1 MIYKIKKYILGL
13 ILVVFSVIAFAQ
25 LPEAPNTLITEN
37 PEKEVTTVDA
47 PKNREHAEMN
57 ITVNKI
63 LIKEK
68 EGISLSDGRAIVFLN
83 DENEEE
89 KINLAEDEVFYV
101 TDSLENFPDIST
113 VNGKRTISNLKR
125 VKESAVGNGVI
136 VKDYGDFLLLEGK
149 NLKASL
155 YMGAV
160 NKKDGTVSKMWKIE
174 ESKNYKVKELIG
186 IREDSSK
193 VDFDISTEKELKSGL
208 ENNRVK
214 FYRTNNSIL
223 RRKRSLNSNNFS
235 TEVKYKYTPRM
246 YSSAR
251 GFTIDYLEVE
261 ATTGNEDI
269 LMLDKNSNLLWKVE
283 KVVNM
288 RDIIDDGNN
297 DSTQYANV
305 RKDNIVRVSEEGGK
319 YYIWIGNYRE
329 ANRSTGG
336 SSEYG
341 GYNFSITNASKT
353 IETTFEFSNTSSN
366 TNSGSIQYGLFMDTN
381 PKVKIIGNTE
391 GDVLDRDSWI
401 GSHYRVL
408 PGFTPVDRI
417 LPSLAEYNLV
427 WPKSLQT
434 NPKDSLYGWCL
445 AMKIRYEIPADL
457 YNEIMIGKYNYLKN
471 IKAVKVFTRKWFT
484 DPSVDT
490 STEREIISVGEMQ
503 AKILPY
509 LEDEFDFANKY
520 SDEKREITS
529 KSFSDT
535 SKYFTIEDNSKIE
548 IKDASGS
555 SVTKNISDLKTTPLE
570 IFNGVELS
578 VVQENSRNTFK
589 VKKLE
594 KSYIN
599 ERKIMS
605 IYDPTGVLRYEYGL
619 MVTDLG
625 NSGNGSATINLNS
638 PVYHKFSIKEG
649 KEATTLE
656 KEDSVG
662 SDSQTVGN
670 LSGTVGSLSSILTG
684 RLRFS
689 GSNPKPNSA
698 DDVSTSSLWKGPRY
712 TGANIEANLSF
723 NGESNTKKIYLELL
737 NWNGNAE
744 TLNVNFNSPIYGQ
757 SLKLLIP
764 AFDGKIYLNRD
775 NVTSGVNY
783 DEGTYT
789 VSLSDYTSGNL
800 GNFDINLKDY
810 SIKAV
815 ARQSD
820 NLASK
825 FALRVPKT
833 IVLKMTDSA
842 DRIIDRTIKITATD
856 KSGTGKNKY
865 VQDDKYYYFYPTGDT
880 SSMSINVALSGDLIV
895 KENTLRTMAAR
906 NSIEKLTLTLN
917 GTNLGLVTIG
927 IVDDSNNFTAS
938 TNIIDNVDIS
948 IGNEVKKEEI
958 TFITESVGATKTSTN
973 KFSGVNENLLLEIA
987 GESVTA
993 STVLNDGYIIP
1004 SSGIKV
1010 TYDRENEKF
1019 VFTKVGNTGYS
1030 KDISIG
1036 IHSGGVEGGPIVKEI
1051 KYTLKNTKTHEVTV
1065 KLANPVVGA
1074 KMPGATSY
1082 GAFTIAD
1089 GNSAYYL
1096 DGSGDRIDSS
1106 KYEQFKL
1113 EVSGSVAP
1121 YETTDKII
1129 IYKPNNTQEE
1139 ISVSNDDNVISL
1151 VEIKGTNANL
1161 KVDFQKR
1168 KGKVE
1173 GLDVYLEEW
1182 NLAAETITF
1191 SVYYNNTLNKYNIV
1205 IPQYDGTVYFNNEN
1219 SNGLI
1224 DLNEKILKEVEKEI
1238 INIGAGTVLTE
1249 VDIGTKDYDIGI
1261 FGSGSGGRGE
1271 LGLTIPKKITAQVDN
1286 KNLNIETEIVKKL
1299 KECTIE
1305 SDNENWH
1312 IYPKTP
1318 NNNLEE
1324 DNYLDIKLK
1333 LKISANNEN
1342 IRRKARSVSTTTI
1355 SRIEYTGSL
1364 ISINAFTK
1372 NKQTPIVEKYLLTTE
1387 NENYTEE
1394 FNMEDEVKG
1403 VKKEGINTVTISDED
1418 YLEIY
1423 NQKDE
1428 LKGVMYGSELKNT
1441 GWTME
1446 NTGLLLGYNGDTKK
1460 LSVTKIDGVKVSE
1473 VYKIK
1478 VKTSV
1483 IPIREIEISVKND
1496 LTFAIVEGSK
1506 LDFGDFFAGDIKFAE
1521 ALIKFTNPRE
1531 ANVSIALESETGEM
1545 TKVGATS
1552 PSQNQRVQLD
1562 SFWIREFDKTNPKEH
1577 SFKLGGR
1584 AVTTNSTEAG
1594 NYRGKIEVII
1604 TVHPKQ

>member
-68 EGISLSDGRAIVFLN
+68 EGISLSDGRALVFIN

-125 VKESAVGNGVI
+125 VKESAVGNGII

-155 YMGAV
+155 YMGKV

-186 IREDSSK
+186 IREGAK
-193 VDFDISTEKELKSGL
+193 ANFDISAEKELKDGL

-214 FYRTNNSIL
+214 FYKANNTLL
-223 RRKRSLNSNNFS
+223 RKKRSLESNNFS

-251 GFTIDYLEVE
+251 GFAMDYLEVE
-261 ATTGNEDI
+261 ATNKDI
-269 LMLDKNSNLLWKVE
+269 LMLDKDANLLWTIE
-283 KVVNM
+283 KLTDGDSGN
-288 RDIIDDGNN
+288 IDY
-297 DSTQYANV
+297 SETKQYASV

-329 ANRSTGG
+329 VNREKQDLTT
-336 SSEYG
+336 EYG
-341 GYNFSITNASKT
+341 GYNFSITKASQTISTDFKLSNENSNA
-353 IETTFEFSNTSSN
+353 
-366 TNSGSIQYGLFMDTN
+366 NSGSAQYELKMDTSTN
-381 PKVKIIGNTE
+381 AIILGNVNK
-391 GDVLDRDSWI
+391 DVTQERNSWV
-401 GSHYRVL
+401 GSKYCNR
-408 PGFTPVDRI
+408 PEYGGERA
-417 LPSLAEYNLV
+417 LPSLAEYNLF
-427 WPKSLQT
+427 WPEPLHNRT
-434 NPKDSLYGWCL
+434 DRILYGWCL
-445 AMKIRYEIPADL
+445 AMKIRYEIPQEL
-457 YNEIMIGKYNYLKN
+457 YNRIMTGEYNHLENTEKVIVQARYWQADKTKDTFVDSVLIG
-471 IKAVKVFTRKWFT
+471 I
-484 DPSVDT
+484 
-490 STEREIISVGEMQ
+490 GEMK
-503 AKILPY
+503 ARILPY
-509 LEDEFDFANKY
+509 LEDKFDFANKY

-529 KSFSDT
+529 TSFSDP
-535 SKYFTIEDNSKIE
+535 SKYFTIEDDDKIE

-555 SVTKNISDLKTTPLE
+555 TVTKSISDLKTTPLI

-605 IYDPTGVLRYEYGL
+605 IYDSKGVLKYEYGL
-619 MVTDLG
+619 LITD
-625 NSGNGSATINLNS
+625 SRYVESTATINLNS
-638 PVYHKFSIKEG
+638 PVYHKFSIMEG
-649 KEATTLE
+649 EKATTLE
-656 KEDSVG
+656 KEESVG

-670 LSGTVGSLSSILTG
+670 LNGTVGSLSSILTG

-689 GSNPKPNSA
+689 GSNPIPNYA
-698 DDVSTSSLWKGPRY
+698 DNVSTSSLWKGPKY
-712 TGANIEANLSF
+712 TGKNIEANLSF

-783 DEGTYT
+783 DEGKYT

-810 SIKAV
+810 SIKAI
-815 ARQSD
+815 AKQSD
-820 NLASK
+820 NSTSK
-825 FALRVPKT
+825 FTLRVPKT

-856 KSGTGKNKY
+856 KSGTRKNKY

-1019 VFTKVGNTGYS
+1019 VFTKVENTGYS

-1074 KMPGATSY
+1074 KMPGVTPY
-1082 GAFTIAD
+1082 GAFTVN

-1106 KYEQFKL
+1106 RYEQFKL

-1121 YETTDKII
+1121 YEETAKEITII
-1129 IYKPNNTQEE
+1129 KSDGSKDILQVRE
-1139 ISVSNDDNVISL
+1139 NDDIIL
-1151 VEIKGTNANL
+1151 VHPIHGTNANL

-1261 FGSGSGGRGE
+1261 FGSGLGGRGE

-1286 KNLNIETEIVKKL
+1286 KNLNIETEIVKKS

-1324 DNYLDIKLK
+1324 DNYLDIKLI
-1333 LKISANNEN
+1333 LKISKDNEN

-1403 VKKEGINTVTISDED
+1403 VKKDGINTITIFDED

-1428 LKGVMYGSELKNT
+1428 LIVGMYGSELKNT

-1521 ALIKFTNPRE
+1521 ALIKFTNPRN
-1531 ANVSIALESETGEM
+1531 ANISIALESETGEM

-1552 PSQNQRVQLD
+1552 PSPNQRVQLD
-1562 SFWIREFDKTNPKEH
+1562 SFWIREFDKTKPKEH

>member
-125 VKESAVGNGVI
+125 VKESAVGNGII
-136 VKDYGDFLLLEGK
+136 VKDYGEFLLLEGK

-155 YMGAV
+155 YMGKV

-186 IREDSSK
+186 IREGSK
-193 VDFDISTEKELKSGL
+193 ANFDISTEKELKDGL

-214 FYRTNNSIL
+214 FYRTNNTLL
-223 RRKRSLNSNNFS
+223 RKKRSLESNNFS

-251 GFTIDYLEVE
+251 GFAMDYLEVE
-261 ATTGNEDI
+261 TTNGNKDI
-269 LMLDKNSNLLWKVE
+269 LMLDKNANLLWSVE
-283 KVVNM
+283 EL
-288 RDIIDDGNN
+288 IDGDSGNIN
-297 DSTQYANV
+297 DSETKQYASV
-305 RKDNIVRVSEEGGK
+305 RKDNIVRVSEEGGQ

-329 ANRSTGG
+329 VNREYENGAT
-336 SSEYG
+336 EYG
-341 GYNFSITNASKT
+341 GYNFSITKASQE
-353 IETTFEFSNTSSN
+353 IETPFRLSNENSN
-366 TNSGSIQYGLFMDTN
+366 ANSGSAQYKLKMDTSTN
-381 PKVKIIGNTE
+381 AIILGNINT
-391 GDVLDRDSWI
+391 DVTNIRNSWVGSKYCDRPEY
-401 GSHYRVL
+401 GGERA
-408 PGFTPVDRI
+408 
-417 LPSLAEYNLV
+417 LPSLTEYNLF
-427 WPKSLQT
+427 WPKPLHY
-434 NPKDSLYGWCL
+434 KEDRHLYGWCL
-445 AMKIRYEIPADL
+445 AMKIRYEIPQEL
-457 YNEIMIGKYNYLKN
+457 YNRIMSGEYNCLENIGEVTVYTRYWQEIPSTDETKPNLL
-471 IKAVKVFTRKWFT
+471 IK
-484 DPSVDT
+484 S
-490 STEREIISVGEMQ
+490 GEMK
-503 AKILPY
+503 AIILPY
-509 LEDEFDFANKY
+509 LEEKFDFANKY
-520 SDEKREITS
+520 TDEDYIS
-529 KSFSDT
+529 KEFSDT
-535 SKYFTIEDNSKIE
+535 SKYFIIENDDKIE

-555 SVTKNISDLKTTPLE
+555 SVTRSISELKTSSLE

-578 VVQENSRNTFK
+578 VVQENGRNTFK

-605 IYDPTGVLRYEYGL
+605 IYGSTGVLKYEYGL
-619 MVTDLG
+619 VVTDLE
-625 NSGNGSATINLNS
+625 NAGNGSATINLNL

-649 KEATTLE
+649 EKATTLE
-656 KEDSVG
+656 KEENVG

-689 GSNPKPNSA
+689 GSSPNMLSSNN
-698 DDVSTSSLWKGPRY
+698 VSTSSLWIGPRY
-712 TGANIEANLSF
+712 TGANIEADLSF

-737 NWNGNAE
+737 NWKGNAE

-810 SIKAV
+810 SIKAI
-815 ARQSD
+815 AKQSD
-820 NLASK
+820 NSTSK
-825 FALRVPKT
+825 FTLRVPKT

-927 IVDDSNNFTAS
+927 IVDDTNNFTAS
-938 TNIIDNVDIS
+938 TNIIDNVNIN

-958 TFITESVGATKTSTN
+958 AFITESVGATKTSTN
-973 KFSGVNENLLLEIA
+973 KFSGI
-987 GESVTA
+987 GESVLLKIDGVNVA
-993 STVLNDGYIIP
+993 ANTVLNSGYIIP

-1019 VFTKVGNTGYS
+1019 VFTKVENTGYS

-1151 VEIKGTNANL
+1151 VGIEGTNANL

-1168 KGKVE
+1168 KGIVE

-1182 NLAAETITF
+1182 NLTAGTITF
-1191 SVYYNNTLNKYNIV
+1191 SVYYKNTLNKYNIV

-1224 DLNEKILKEVEKEI
+1224 DLNEKILKEVKKEI

-1403 VKKEGINTVTISDED
+1403 VKKDGINTITIFDED

-1428 LKGVMYGSELKNT
+1428 LIVGMYGSELKNT

-1483 IPIREIEISVKND
+1483 IPIREIEISIKND

>member
-25 LPEAPNTLITEN
+25 LSEAPNTLITEN

-89 KINLAEDEVFYV
+89 RINLAEDEVFYV

-125 VKESAVGNGVI
+125 VKERAVGNGVI
-136 VKDYGDFLLLEGK
+136 VKDYGDFLFLEGK
-149 NLKASL
+149 NLKDSL

-174 ESKNYKVKELIG
+174 ESKNYRVKELIG

-251 GFTIDYLEVE
+251 GFTIDFLEVE

-297 DSTQYANV
+297 DSRQYANV
-305 RKDNIVRVSEEGGK
+305 RKDNVVRISEESGK
-319 YYIWIGNYRE
+319 YYIWIGSYRE
-329 ANRSTGG
+329 TNRRRGDG
-336 SSEYG
+336 SSEFG
-341 GYNFSITNASKT
+341 GYNFSITKNSKN
-353 IETTFEFSNTSSN
+353 IKTTFKFSN
-366 TNSGSIQYGLFMDTN
+366 TNSNINSGSAQYALNMDTSSN
-381 PKVKIIGNTE
+381 ARIWGNTS
-391 GDVLDRDSWI
+391 GNVLKRDSWI
-401 GSHYRVL
+401 GSRYCVM
-408 PGFTPVDRI
+408 PGFTPADRV

-427 WPKSLQT
+427 WPRALH
-434 NPKDSLYGWCL
+434 NNLNEIYGWCL
-445 AMKIRYEIPADL
+445 AMKIRYEIPSDL
-457 YNEIMIGKYNYLKN
+457 YHEIMIGKYNYLKN
-471 IKAVKVFTRKWFT
+471 VEEVIVETRKWYNI
-484 DPSVDT
+484 SSLDT
-490 STEREIISVGEMQ
+490 YDSIQII
-503 AKILPY
+503 AKEVMAARIIAY
-509 LEDEFDFANKY
+509 FDEVFSFNNKY
-520 SDEKREITS
+520 TDEEINS
-529 KSFSDT
+529 NKFSDT
-535 SKYFTIEDNSKIE
+535 SNYYILEDSDKIE
-548 IKDASGS
+548 ITNASGS
-555 SVTKNISDLKTTPLE
+555 SVTKNISELKTTPLE
-570 IFNGVELS
+570 IFNGVKLS
-578 VVQENSRNTFK
+578 VIQKNGRNTFK
-589 VKKLE
+589 LIKEVKSNL
-594 KSYIN
+594 N
-599 ERKIMS
+599 ERKLMS
-605 IYDPTGVLRYEYGL
+605 IYNSSNEIKYEYNL
-619 MVTDLG
+619 TVTDSEYKETSAVVTLG
-625 NSGNGSATINLNS
+625 L
-638 PVYHKFSIKEG
+638 PVYHKFSLKEG
-649 KEATTLE
+649 DANSTLAKEE
-656 KEDSVG
+656 SVG
-662 SDSQTVGN
+662 SESQLVGSAN
-670 LSGTVGSLSSILTG
+670 GTIGSLSSILTG

-689 GSNPKPNSA
+689 GSSPDMLSSDN
-698 DDVSTSSLWKGPRY
+698 VSTSSLWKGPKY
-712 TGANIEANLSF
+712 TGTNIEANLSF
-723 NGESNTKKIYLELL
+723 NGDTNTKKIYLELL
-737 NWNGNAE
+737 NWNGIKDN
-744 TLNVNFNSPIYGQ
+744 LNIVFNSPIYKQ
-757 SLKLLIP
+757 SLRLEIQD
-764 AFDGKIYLNRD
+764 FDGKSYLNRE
-775 NVTSGVNY
+775 NVAPEVNY
-783 DEGTYT
+783 DSGTYT
-789 VSLSDYTSGNL
+789 GNLVDYISGNL

-810 SIKAV
+810 SIKAI

-820 NLASK
+820 NSASK
-825 FALRVPKT
+825 FVLRVPKT

-842 DRIIDRTIKITATD
+842 NRNIDRTIKITATD
-856 KSGTGKNKY
+856 KSGAGKNKY

-895 KENTLRTMAAR
+895 KENTLRTMVVK
-906 NSIEKLTLTLN
+906 NSTENLILTLK
-917 GTNLGLVTIG
+917 GENLRLVTIG

-938 TNIIDNVDIS
+938 TNIIDNVNIN

-958 TFITESVGATKTSTN
+958 AFITESVGATKTSTN
-973 KFSGVNENLLLEIA
+973 KFSGI
-987 GESVTA
+987 GESILLKIDGVNVA
-993 STVLNDGYIIP
+993 ANTVLNGGYIIP

-1010 TYDRENEKF
+1010 TYDKENEKF
-1019 VFTKVGNTGYS
+1019 IFTKVENTGYS

-1036 IHSGGVEGGPIVKEI
+1036 IHSGGVEGGPIVNKI

-1074 KMPGATSY
+1074 KKPGTTFY

-1096 DGSGDRIDSS
+1096 DGSGNRIDSS

-1121 YETTDKII
+1121 YEETAKEITII
-1129 IYKPNNTQEE
+1129 KSDGSKDILQVRE
-1139 ISVSNDDNVISL
+1139 NDDIIL
-1151 VEIKGTNANL
+1151 VHPIHGTNANL

-1168 KGKVE
+1168 KRKVE

-1224 DLNEKILKEVEKEI
+1224 DLNEKILEEVKKEI

-1261 FGSGSGGRGE
+1261 FGSGSDGRGE
-1271 LGLTIPKKITAQVDN
+1271 LGLTIPKKITVQVDN
-1286 KNLNIETEIVKKL
+1286 KNLNIETEIVKNS

-1312 IYPKTP
+1312 IYPKTQ
-1318 NNNLEE
+1318 NNNLGE
-1324 DNYLDIKLK
+1324 DNYLDIKLI
-1333 LKISANNEN
+1333 LKISKDNEN
-1342 IRRKARSVSTTTI
+1342 IRRKVRSVSTTTI
-1355 SRIEYTGSL
+1355 SKIEYSGSL

-1387 NENYTEE
+1387 NKNYTEE
-1394 FNMEDEVKG
+1394 FNMEDEVKS
-1403 VKKEGINTVTISDED
+1403 VKKEGINTITIFDED

-1423 NQKDE
+1423 NQEDE
-1428 LKGVMYGSELKNT
+1428 LIVGMHGSELKDT

-1460 LSVTKIDGVKVSE
+1460 LSVTKIDGVKVSK

-1506 LDFGDFFAGDIKFAE
+1506 LDFGDFFAGDVKFAE

-1562 SFWIREFDKTNPKEH
+1562 GFWIREFDKTNPKEH

-1594 NYRGKIEVII
+1594 SYRGKIEVII